1 MKFVLTPLLL
11 LCSALSLAAQAPAP
25 ATAASAPQA
34 EVVSVQ
40 KIWDK
45 APHQAFTDLV
55 RYQNLFFCCFRE
67 AEGHVGGNGII
78 RILISSTGENWVDYA
93 TVAESGTDLRD
104 PKLEITP
111 DGKRL
116 YLLCGGSVYEGTQLK
131 GRRPRYSTSID
142 GKVWTPTQKLL
153 AEGDWL
159 WRATVNPADKKF
171 YGVAYNSYPTT
182 GGPKFEPEW
191 SLKSYTSNDGSVWQL
206 SSLMQVPGQPNET
219 TLRFLKDGSALALV
233 RREGGDKKGAIG
245 VAQAPYREWKW
256 TLLQVPLGGPNFIEL
271 PDGTLIAGSRG
282 FGKTPG
288 PHMILSKMTPTS
300 LEPIAELPSGGDC
313 SYPGLC
319 WHDGHLYV
327 SYYSSHEGKSS
338 IYVAKVKLPGVKAP

>member
-1 MKFVLTPLLL
+1 MKYLLAPLL
-11 LCSALSLAAQAPAP
+11 SLVLAVS
-25 ATAASAPQA
+25 ATAQAPQA
-34 EVVSVQ
+34 ELISVQ

-45 APHQAFTDLV
+45 APHQAFTDLI
-55 RYQNLFFCCFRE
+55 RFKNLFFCCFRE
-67 AEGHVGGNGII
+67 ANSHVGGDGII
-78 RILISSTGENWVDYA
+78 RILISSTGETWVDYA
-93 TVAESGTDLRD
+93 TIEEKGTDLRD

-116 YLLCGGSVYEGTQLK
+116 YMTCGGSVYEGTELK

-159 WRATVNPADKKF
+159 WRVTVNPADKKF
-171 YGVAYNSYPTT
+171 YGVSYNCYPNT

-191 SLKSYTSNDGSVWQL
+191 SLKSYASSDGSVWQL
-206 SSLMQVPGQPNET
+206 SSIMQVPGQPNET
-219 TLRFLKDGSALALV
+219 TMRFLKDGSAMALV
-233 RREGGDKKGAIG
+233 RREAGDRKGAIG

-256 TLLQVPLGGPNFIEL
+256 TLLNVPLGGPNFIEL

-282 FGKTPG
+282 FGATPG
-288 PHMILSKMTPTS
+288 AHMVLFKMTATS
-300 LEPIAELPSGGDC
+300 LEPILELPSSGDC

-319 WHDGHLYV
+319 WHEGFLHV
-327 SYYSSHEGKSS
+327 TYYSSHEGKTS
-338 IYVAKVKLPGVKAP
+338 IYAAKVKLPGVTAP

>member
-1 MKFVLTPLLL
+1 MIMKNILASV
-11 LCSALSLAAQAPAP
+11 LSLGLVLSVSAQ
-25 ATAASAPQA
+25 SPQA

-45 APHQAFTDLV
+45 APHQAFTDLI
-55 RYQNLFFCCFRE
+55 RFKNLFYCCFRE
-67 AEGHVGGNGII
+67 STAHVGGDGMI
-78 RILISSTGENWVDYA
+78 RILISATGDTWVDYA
-93 TVAESGTDLRD
+93 TVSEKGTDLRD
-104 PKLEITP
+104 PKFEITP

-116 YLLCGGSVYEGTQLK
+116 YLLCGGSIYAGSEFK

-142 GKVWTPTQKLL
+142 GKVWTPPQKLL

-159 WRATVNPADKKF
+159 WRTTVNPTDKKF
-171 YGVAYNSYPTT
+171 YGVSYNTYPTT
-182 GGPKFEPEW
+182 GGPKSEAEW

-206 SSLMQVPGQPNET
+206 SSIMQVPGQPNES

-233 RREGGDKKGAIG
+233 RREGGDRKGMIG

-256 TLLQVPLGGPNFIEL
+256 TPLAVPVGGPNFIEL

-288 PHMILSKMTPTS
+288 PHMVLFKMTPTS
-300 LEPIAELPSGGDC
+300 LEPLLELPSGGDC
-313 SYPGLC
+313 SYPGLA
-319 WHDGHLYV
+319 WHEGHLHV
-327 SYYSSHEGKSS
+327 TYYSSHEGRTS
-338 IYVAKVKLPGVKAP
+338 IYYAKVKLQGVKAP